1 MPQCLQVNAGCYP
14 VGYVVRSSK
23 LCSIITVRYFRL
35 SNHSSEM
42 TECLDQMGH
51 HDTKKSKRNASR
63 TNPLVPVD
71 VHVIVSDAKGFLVQ
85 HLVRRKYHHQRLQK
99 WNIAFYD
106 SGIRYPY
113 LKSSSNTNHI
123 CLQHCSPVVSDI
135 YIGPFILSS
144 FLIEENLVSGLVVSF
159 S

>member
-1 MPQCLQVNAGCYP
+1 
-14 VGYVVRSSK
+14 
-23 LCSIITVRYFRL
+23 
-35 SNHSSEM
+35 M

-51 HDTKKSKRNASR
+51 HDTKKSKRNSSR
-63 TNPLVPVD
+63 TSLVPVD

-85 HLVRRKYHHQRLQK
+85 HLVRRKYHHHRLQK

-106 SGIRYPY
+106 SGIRPPY

-123 CLQHCSPVVSDI
+123 CLQHRSPVISDI
-135 YIGPFILSS
+135 NIGPFILSS
-144 FLIEENLVSGLVVSF
+144 FFIEENLVSGLVVSF